1 MGCICGLTN
10 MKLRQSFPVEFY
22 VSDVGYLVFKGQN
35 MNGYPDDIEAAI
47 YMTPEQVQIFAACF
61 SDLIHQQKSN
71 WTGIENEL

>member
-1 MGCICGLTN
+1 MNVYTD
-10 MKLRQSFPVEFY
+10 
-22 VSDVGYLVFKGQN
+22 DV
-35 MNGYPDDIEAAI
+35 EAAI